1 MPVLS
6 IRVSESTANELE
18 LKASILHISK
28 SAYINQAITNLNQQ
42 ISKELLRE
50 QINKASK
57 KVRKNS
63 MSVNLEFSNID
74 DKL

>member
-6 IRVSESTANELE
+6 IRVSESTANEIE